1 MVQCKSSSHG
11 TALYGKGMQ
20 HNTLRCL
27 SCSLLFHRYFA
38 AWREMLNANHWID
51 TNVKC
56 VLSPSLAAKLLPKL
70 EGKPVH
76 GLPRK
81 IRFWQQCFVHGLCIS
96 IRHNTFTGSQWL
108 ATCVF
113 FRWMLRFAQ
122 RNEIINFTLLTL
134 HSSSSVTTCKQVAV
148 LTSPSRSAAPSGS
161 GLAYVQA
168 VEEAS
173 ESQQG
178 LQEIRSTPHRGNH
191 LRNLWA
197 RLVAVHSA
205 LAGWLGR
212 FSPSQWKRW
221 IRTNWS
227 SLCCD
232 RHPSALWRSK
242 FLRLP
247 SLRSST
253 STYRQISG
261 SAHLQSICP
270 VASTAIL
277 QRIRQSC
284 PCCKFQNILEHTVN
298 WLSLNILNKI
308 AWASYCRS
316 DFWPLQ
322 VSDTPNLL
330 TKILALRICS
340 CVSDLSFGLTKLLGT
355 LRSLPPCMY
364 ETS

>member
-1 MVQCKSSSHG
+1 
-11 TALYGKGMQ
+11 
-20 HNTLRCL
+20 
-27 SCSLLFHRYFA
+27 
-38 AWREMLNANHWID
+38 MLNVYSVPALRQSCCQSWKAN
-51 TNVKC
+51 
-56 VLSPSLAAKLLPKL
+56 LSMA
-70 EGKPVH
+70 
-76 GLPRK
+76 LPRK